1 MITINNKFQLQDLY
15 KSYKEK
21 TGKQIKSCEGKE
33 LNGLSPCCW
42 IDLAVALSF
51 EIGERI
57 CLSKSMML
65 LAEPVR

>member
-1 MITINNKFQLQDLY
+1 MISISNKFQLQALY
-15 KSYKEK
+15 NDYKQQ
-21 TGKQIKSCEGKE
+21 TGKTIKSCEGKE

-57 CLSKSMML
+57 KLSNSMIL
-65 LAEPVR
+65 LAEPAR